1 MVTTGV
7 KTAQLTKS
15 PSIAEGA
22 SSLAM
27 LLKLVEGEEDP
38 QGVHPNQVGQR
49 DHPLH
54 QRHHL
59 PSLKPRRKEERREKR
74 RRRKDDQER
83 KRNPNTTR
91 GSALR
96 PKPQLPP
103 AEAGP
108 IHVAKLVEHQ
118 NQEEKTG
125 TQ

>member
-1 MVTTGV
+1 MTTGV

-15 PSIAEGA
+15 PSIAGGV

-27 LLKLVEGEEDP
+27 LLKLVEGEDDP
-38 QGVHPNQVGQR
+38 QGAHLNQVGQR
-49 DHPLH
+49 DRPLH

-59 PSLKPRRKEERREKR
+59 PSLKLRRKEEGREKR
-74 RRRKDDQER
+74 RRRKDDRER

-108 IHVAKLVEHQ
+108 IHVAKLVEHR

-125 TQ
+125 TL